1 MHSLDKRWKEFL
13 FAFNSFGPNL
23 LFVLI
28 GAYLTDAVNPI
39 GLTASK
45 ENWSLSGYCL
55 VLPFMFGIT
64 WAIAKVIDGVVD
76 VPLAHLTDSIR
87 TRWGRRRPMFLIAL
101 IPLILSFFGLWTPLQ
116 WREHSLLNTLWIG
129 LMLVIFYSAYTLS
142 MVTFLGSSS
151 SVCKDEAQRN
161 RVGSYKSFF
170 DTIGYVVVYA
180 LLPIFIGKGIN
191 IRTICLV
198 CSPLL
203 LTILIP
209 IFMIKEGDKY
219 GQGKDYLP
227 EAKVPFFE
235 SLRITLS
242 NRLFLRWA
250 TPNACAYFGLN
261 MFLAA
266 QNALI
271 SGLMNLSASYAAI
284 LNACAFAPVPIM
296 LFIYYRMINKKGL
309 RFAYRV
315 ALGSFAIAILNFC
328 IASEYIFPHNMT
340 IRVIIGCIGG
350 VFGSFGI
357 GAFFATPFMVP
368 AQIAAMELK
377 VTGKDHTAMYFAIQS
392 LITSIM
398 AAISTG
404 LVYEQLKNIVVPKV
418 IDGVVVAGEE
428 WKVGA
433 SLIPAIV
440 CLTCIFGLIIAGK
453 LPKRYSEEIVAE
465 ELKTI
470 EKRRKKR

>member
-1 MHSLDKRWKEFL
+1 MHSLDKRWKELL
-13 FAFNSFGPNL
+13 FSFNSFGPNL
-23 LFVLI
+23 MFVLI
-28 GAYLTDAVNPI
+28 GAYLTDAINPI

-45 ENWSLSGYCL
+45 ESWSITGYCL

-64 WAIAKVIDGVVD
+64 WAIAKVIDGIVD
-76 VPLAHLTDSIR
+76 IPLAHLTDNLR

-101 IPLILSFFGLWTPLQ
+101 VPMFLSFIGLWTPLQ
-116 WREHSLLNTLWIG
+116 MREHSLLNTIWIG
-129 LMLVIFYSAYTLS
+129 LMLVIFYSSYTLS
-142 MVTFLGSSS
+142 MITFLGSSA
-151 SVCKDEAQRN
+151 SVCSDEKQRT

-170 DTIGYVVVYA
+170 DTIGYVIVYA

-198 CSPLL
+198 CAPLL
-203 LTILIP
+203 LTVLIP

-227 EAKVPFFE
+227 EAKVPFRE

-250 TPNACAYFGLN
+250 IPNACAYFGLN

-271 SGLMNLSASYAAI
+271 SGLMNLNAGYAAI

-296 LFIYYRMINKKGL
+296 LFIYYKMINKKGL

-315 ALGSFAIAILNFC
+315 ALASFAVAILNFC
-328 IASEYIFPHNMT
+328 VASEYIFPHNMT
-340 IRVIIGCIGG
+340 VRIIIGCIGG
-350 VFGSFGI
+350 VCGSFGI
-357 GAFFATPFMVP
+357 GAFFASPFMVP

-392 LITSIM
+392 LIASIM
-398 AAISTG
+398 AAVSTG
-404 LVYEQLKNIVVPKV
+404 LVYEQLKNIVTPKV
-418 IDGVVVAGEE
+418 IDGVAVAGEE

-433 SLIPAIV
+433 SLIPVIV
-440 CLTCIFGLIIAGK
+440 SLACVFGMIMAGK
-453 LPKRYSEEIVAE
+453 LPKSYTEEIVAE
-465 ELKTI
+465 EMKAI
-470 EKRRKKR
+470 ENRRKK